1 MPNIEKIIDFQ
12 KKKKIFHQKFP
23 VVTSN
28 AILAFGKSDEKFF
41 RQKSKQ
47 FLLGFRNQIDEYIFY
62 PKKWSCS
69 KKKQSEYPEYH
80 FDEGSESFFIRS
92 PTAMYSNL
100 GISFEKDA
108 QKTQAFFWT
117 LWMQFWQSWQKF
129 SVKKTKR
136 FLTNFR
142 NYWNNHFFSQ
152 KYLNFTVKIFWA
164 RILPFWHVW
173 KEFLPKNPK
182 KSLVRFSQTNN
193 GIIFLSHKVFT
204 SSKELI
210 AHAKS
215 SSEKRAEFFAKIRT
229 FVHLEFK
236 IIF

>member
-1 MPNIEKIIDFQ
+1 MQFWPLANLTKNFFAKNQNNSCSVFGIKQTSTFSSQ
-12 KKKKIFHQKFP
+12 KNEVVRKKTVWIPRIPFWRSVRKFFHQKSHGNVFK
-23 VVTSN
+23 SGNIFWKRRSKNSSLLLDALN
-28 AILAFGKSDEKFF
+28 AILTILTKVFS
-41 RQKSKQ
+41 QK
-47 FLLGFRNQIDEYIFY
+47 
-62 PKKWSCS
+62 
-69 KKKQSEYPEYH
+69 
-80 FDEGSESFFIRS
+80 
-92 PTAMYSNL
+92 A
-100 GISFEKDA
+100 
-108 QKTQAFFWT
+108 
-117 LWMQFWQSWQKF
+117 
-129 SVKKTKR
+129 KR

-193 GIIFLSHKVFT
+193 GIIFFSHKVFT